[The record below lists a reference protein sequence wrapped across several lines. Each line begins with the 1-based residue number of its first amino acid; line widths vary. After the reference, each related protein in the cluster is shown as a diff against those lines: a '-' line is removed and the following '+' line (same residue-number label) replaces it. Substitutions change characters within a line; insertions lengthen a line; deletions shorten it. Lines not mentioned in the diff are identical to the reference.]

1 MGLRQRLSDLFWPP
15 EFGGEQPEAR
25 PAPAAAESAPTVADR
40 LKRVGISDE
49 TRMSTAH
56 RPGVAERLRQVGLP
70 DLDLQEAER
79 RQRIHKA
86 EREAETRA
94 RREAAYALAS
104 ATCPVPIHPEAMPL
118 PGSLRLHDDEFLV
131 AASSRAVRGTQLTLT
146 TQRLIYTKGSDAQL
160 VLYLADVCD
169 VAFHADGTATLGTP
183 SGRWERIAL
192 AGNNLAASRDGL
204 LALIHH
210 ARAERSALPG
220 GLDELVELRDRG
232 AIGAPEF
239 EARRQ
244 AATAAPRRRRQR
256 QVEVPGKPT
265 PRNPA
270 PAAGEGTVAAPPD
283 GEAQAGPDAGR

>member
-15 EFGGEQPEAR
+15 EFDGEQPPEAKA
-25 PAPAAAESAPTVADR
+25 APADDPGPSVADR

-49 TRMSTAH
+49 TRMSTPH

-70 DLDLQEAER
+70 DLDLQEVER
-79 RQRIHKA
+79 RQRIHEA

-94 RREAAYALAS
+94 RREAAYELTS
-104 ATCPVPIHPEAMPL
+104 AACPVPIHAEPLPL

-131 AASSRAVRGTQLTLT
+131 AANSRAVRGTQLTLT

-160 VLYLADVCD
+160 VLYLSDICD

-183 SGRWERIAL
+183 SGRWESISL

-210 ARAERSALPG
+210 ARAERAAPRG
-220 GLDELVELRDRG
+220 GLDELVDLRDRG

-256 QVEVPGKPT
+256 QVEVSGRPA
-265 PRNPA
+265 PRSTPA
-270 PAAGEGTVAAPPD
+270 PAAEG
-283 GEAQAGPDAGR
+283 GEAQPDPEAR